1 MEGTITET
9 QTSEVVV
16 IALMEPLAPKNFDQD
31 LF

>member
-9 QTSEVVV
+9 QTSEIVV
-16 IALMEPLAPKNFDQD
+16 IPLMEPLAPKNFDQN